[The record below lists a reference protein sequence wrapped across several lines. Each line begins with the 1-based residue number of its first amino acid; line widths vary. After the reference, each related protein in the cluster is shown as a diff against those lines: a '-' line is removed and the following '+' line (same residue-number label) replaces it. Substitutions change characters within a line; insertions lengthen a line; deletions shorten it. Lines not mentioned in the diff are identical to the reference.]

1 MTDQSPSA
9 SSPFVDLIEKTT
21 EAFSNLQ
28 EGHIFTEKFE
38 YYAVIAVIRKNLVV
52 IYQGTENELKPI
64 CYNSKEAVIKKYAM
78 AQQSGYWVKFLK
90 NDKQF
95 SDKLLNE

>member
-1 MTDQSPSA
+1 MTEQSSSA
-9 SSPFVDLIEKTT
+9 STPFVDIIEKTN

-38 YYAVIAVIRKNLVV
+38 FYAVVAIIRKNLVV
-52 IYQGTENELKPI
+52 LYQGTETDLKPI
-64 CYNSKEAVIKKYAM
+64 CYSSKEAVIKKFAM

>member
-1 MTDQSPSA
+1 MVEPITSSQSP
-9 SSPFVDLIEKTT
+9 FIDLIEKTT

-38 YYAVIAVIRKNLVV
+38 YYAVVAIIRKNLVV
-52 IYQGTENELKPI
+52 IYQGTESELKPI
-64 CYNSKEAVIKKYAM
+64 CYNSIDAVKKKYAM

>member
-1 MTDQSPSA
+1 MSEQQSSSA
-9 SSPFVDLIEKTT
+9 SPFLEVIEKTN

-38 YYAVIAVIRKNLVV
+38 YYAVVAIIRKNLVV
-52 IYQGTENELKPI
+52 LYQGTESELKPI
-64 CYNSKEAVIKKYAM
+64 CYASKEAVVKKFAM